1 MFSSFLIL
9 PLCFPVIELLQTMIF
24 LDQKTEVLQ
33 LLHVYYNCLPSKM
46 KLNILKVQCVT
57 KYDTVTSYKCHWL
70 WILQISIAFHKDN
83 IFFLYICKEYLF
95 M

>member
-46 KLNILKVQCVT
+46 KLNILKFSV
-57 KYDTVTSYKCHWL
+57 
-70 WILQISIAFHKDN
+70 LQNMIQ
-83 IFFLYICKEYLF
+83 
-95 M
+95 